1 MIRDM
6 EWGTSAF
13 KMGIFTEDN
22 SREVGLIKYL
32 GKAGGKG
39 KYKWVNGEEYDGDWK
54 DGFKNGKGIWKS
66 NKGDQYVGDW
76 VKGKAEGNG
85 VHVWSN
91 GKIKLTQATNM
102 KESGSNF

>member
-1 MIRDM
+1 M
-6 EWGTSAF
+6 
-13 KMGIFTEDN
+13 
-22 SREVGLIKYL
+22 
-32 GKAGGKG
+32 
-39 KYKWVNGEEYDGDWK
+39 NGEEYDGDWK

-91 GKIKLTQATNM
+91 GKIEA
-102 KESGSNF
+102 